1 VVHTTAVSDAVLT
14 GQSKPSMVILFSVAT
29 AEKPLPAKVT
39 SVPPV
44 TGPNLGLI
52 EVSLGVNAPV

>member
-1 VVHTTAVSDAVLT
+1 MVHVTATSVAVLT
-14 GQSKPSMVILFSVAT
+14 GQSIPSMVIELSVRT
-29 AEKPLPAKVT
+29 VEKPLPEKVT

-52 EVSLGVNAPV
+52 ETSFGVRDPL